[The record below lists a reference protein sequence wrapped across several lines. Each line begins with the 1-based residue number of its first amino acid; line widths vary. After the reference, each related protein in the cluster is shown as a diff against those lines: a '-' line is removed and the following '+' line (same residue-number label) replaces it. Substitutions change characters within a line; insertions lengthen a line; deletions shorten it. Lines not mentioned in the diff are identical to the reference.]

1 MIKPV
6 PLFVCTLVAAMGR
19 IDGALAHHSIITFDT
34 AKQEQIDGFVTSW
47 TFSNPH
53 SYLELMASDSRGG
66 AVQYRCETLSTA
78 ALVRM
83 RIDAHTFSPGDHVQ
97 ITAAPSRVDDRLCL
111 LEAVSLD
118 DGKRIS
124 FLPGAASTP
133 AATLNASI
141 YGTWSH
147 ATSLDGSPGP
157 AAPGGAPAN
166 GGFRFR
172 ALPISALDHET
183 LAGRKADAAYH
194 PIQDDPVYHCSPV
207 GPLRLWHEPDTDLV
221 MRREGDRIML
231 HYQFMDAQRV
241 IFLVPQNPSTLKPG
255 LLG

>member
-6 PLFVCTLVAAMGR
+6 PLFVCTLVVAMGR

-66 AVQYRCETLSTA
+66 AVQYRCETLSTP

-183 LAGRKADAAYH
+183 LAGRKADAASH
-194 PIQDDPVYHCSPV
+194 PSKNDPVYHCSPV

-255 LLG
+255 L